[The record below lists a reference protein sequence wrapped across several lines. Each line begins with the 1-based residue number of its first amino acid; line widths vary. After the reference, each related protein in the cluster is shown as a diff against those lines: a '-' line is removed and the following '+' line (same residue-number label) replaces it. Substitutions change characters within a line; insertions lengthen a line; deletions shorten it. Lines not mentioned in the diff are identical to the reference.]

1 VNFAKFSGILGIA
14 LAVLGCLGILGS
26 LEACRSDQAVSTW
39 PKVQGKIISR
49 GVEAQERIRTS
60 RSLVTKTT
68 DYSPTYTYQFVV
80 KGKTYTFDSAL
91 APRDNPNSAKA
102 EMAILRGG
110 KSISV
115 CYNPKDPDDN
125 FIVGEQHASMGMA
138 QMFGSCLMVIVGLGI
153 LFRTFRNR
161 LRF

>member
-14 LAVLGCLGILGS
+14 LAVLGGLGILGS

-49 GVEAQERIRTS
+49 DVAART
-60 RSLVTKTT
+60 RHGRYLVTKTT
-68 DYSPTYTYQFVV
+68 EYSPTYTYQFVV
-80 KGKTYTFDSAL
+80 NGKTYTMDSEL
-91 APRDNPNSAKA
+91 ASRDNANTAKA

-110 KSISV
+110 QSISV

-153 LFRTFRNR
+153 LFRSFRNR